1 MISLAYFFLS
11 EHQNEL
17 PKVAQMA
24 KSGQSGHP
32 VNDNYLQSIFNQ
44 KKFTKDI

>member
-11 EHQNEL
+11 EHQKFA
-17 PKVAQMA
+17 KVAQMA
-24 KSGQSGHP
+24 KSGQSDHP

-44 KKFTKDI
+44 KLLTKNI